1 MPVKITKVCTRT
13 GDKGRTS
20 LIGGKR
26 VSKDHPRIE
35 ACGSIDELNSYTGM
49 ARAVLSRGKSK
60 ISKAHKKSMEKFLK
74 QIQTDLMDLGCA
86 LAVPAEGKKKSV
98 PEISSR
104 VEFLDSRMNILQKDL
119 KPLSRFVIPGDT
131 PADSALHIC
140 RTVCRRAER
149 DIVRLNRKEKIDQ
162 HILMYI
168 NRLSDMFFV
177 MARHA
182 CTATSRQANRKKRR

>member
-26 VSKDHPRIE
+26 VPKDHPRIE
-35 ACGSIDELNSYTGM
+35 ACGSIDELNSFTGT
-49 ARAVLSRGKSK
+49 ARAVLSKGKNKVSK
-60 ISKAHKKSMEKFLK
+60 THRKSMGKILK
-74 QIQTDLMDLGCA
+74 QIQKDLMDVGCV
-86 LAVPAEGKKKSV
+86 LAVPAEKKKRSV
-98 PEISSR
+98 PEISGR
-104 VEFLDSRMNILQKDL
+104 VQFLDDQMSILQKDL
-119 KPLSRFVIPGDT
+119 KPLSRFLLPGDT

-149 DIVRLNRKEKIDQ
+149 EIVRLNRKEKIDH

-168 NRLSDMFFV
+168 NRLSDLFFV
-177 MARHA
+177 MAR
-182 CTATSRQANRKKRR
+182 QAAGRSQSS